1 MFPYDKVIYEN
12 IYKKVNY
19 LFSKKLWS
27 LKSKN
32 KINKNLKIKKLKS

>member
-1 MFPYDKVIYEN
+1 MIKLLYEKIYE
-12 IYKKVNY
+12 KVNY

-32 KINKNLKIKKLKS
+32 RINKNRK